1 MIQNTS
7 FPGQVIEGV
16 VGQVYWR
23 CLVGGG
29 FIGNLQGMA
38 FKGIS
43 NGHLQVARIAFFSV
57 CAQIAETQARLSGMR
72 YRFGSPQ
79 HTIITL
85 YAPMQMIGAIVG
97 SQLISFTINTELP
110 FGDAVA
116 KATNECTKKHP
127 MLLIV

>member
-1 MIQNTS
+1 
-7 FPGQVIEGV
+7 
-16 VGQVYWR
+16 
-23 CLVGGG
+23 
-29 FIGNLQGMA
+29 
-38 FKGIS
+38 
-43 NGHLQVARIAFFSV
+43 
-57 CAQIAETQARLSGMR
+57 AETQARLSGMR

-116 KATNECTKKHP
+116 KATNECTKKYP
-127 MLLIV
+127 MLLIVGQLIKTQGHVGQCSLGIGYFQRHNGAAIIHNARPKA